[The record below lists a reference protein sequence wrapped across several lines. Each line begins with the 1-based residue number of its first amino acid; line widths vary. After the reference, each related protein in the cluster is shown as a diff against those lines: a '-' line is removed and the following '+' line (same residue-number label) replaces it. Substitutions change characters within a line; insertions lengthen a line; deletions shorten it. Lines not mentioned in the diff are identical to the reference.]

1 MAPKPLPSPLP
12 LFPLPNAVL
21 FPKMPLPLHI
31 FEERYRQMVRDV
43 VDAHETIGMILL
55 RPGWEADY
63 QGRPAVYARG
73 CAGTV
78 ERCEPL
84 PDGRFDLVLRGGQRF
99 RVIEEHAG
107 KPYRLATVEP
117 LVEEMGEASALV
129 AARRRVLKAIGEA
142 SDGPALLVLQ
152 PEVSHD
158 LFVNSLSQSMDLT
171 PLERQSLLDC
181 SAILQR
187 YERLIEILDFKALER
202 GRPAA
207 ERRRVH

>member
-1 MAPKPLPSPLP
+1 MAPKPIPSPLP

-73 CAGTV
+73 CAGRV
-78 ERCEPL
+78 ERCESL
-84 PDGRFDLVLRGGQRF
+84 SDGRFDLVLRGAQRF

-117 LVEEMGEASALV
+117 LVDELGEASALD
-129 AARRRVLKAIGEA
+129 AARRRVLKSIGA
-142 SDGPALLVLQ
+142 AQDGPALLVPQ

-158 LFVNSLSQSMDLT
+158 LFVNALSQSMDLT

-181 SAILQR
+181 STILQR
-187 YERLIEILDFKALER
+187 YERLIEILDFKALEL